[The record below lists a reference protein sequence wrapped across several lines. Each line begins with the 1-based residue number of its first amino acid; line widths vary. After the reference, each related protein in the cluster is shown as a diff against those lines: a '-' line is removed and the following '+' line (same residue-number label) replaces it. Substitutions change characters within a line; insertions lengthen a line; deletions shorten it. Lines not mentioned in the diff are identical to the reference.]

1 MLKQK
6 TKRLRD
12 RTVVTA
18 AILSL
23 MQCNAYAAGPMG
35 GPHTNDGKTASP
47 IKHVIV
53 IMGEN
58 RTFDHIFA
66 TYVPP
71 AGEHV
76 DNLLSKGIINKDG
89 TPGPNYAKAAQSSA
103 TVNNFYSIN
112 PTPKT
117 PYNTTSNTL
126 QAPGTSYAPQN
137 CYPTVE
143 KAALNGPGCLTTL
156 AEAARG
162 DYGLL
167 PQDLPLLTTGATGVP
182 GNSPDT
188 RVLDYN
194 NLPNGPY
201 PLVELQQ
208 GEKASSL
215 YATYGGSP
223 VHRFY
228 QMWQQLDCDVTKAS
242 GHNPSGCQA
251 DLFPW
256 VEETVS
262 SGSNGNPT
270 PSALKEGNIAMG
282 FYNVANGDAPYLTQ
296 LAREY
301 TINDNY
307 HQPVMGGTFA
317 NMMMFGYADALYYA
331 DANGD
336 PATPNHVLV
345 PGSNPP
351 VYVNEV
357 ENPNPAPG
365 TNNWYANDGYG
376 GGSYTNCSDS
386 QQPGVDP
393 IVDYLNSIHVSPN
406 CAAHTYYL
414 LNNYVPAFIGS
425 GATDPVNNGPF
436 TLPPVIKQR
445 HIGDELSQA
454 NVSWAFF
461 GERWNDFKTAPGEG
475 ANFGSLDPIAYLYCN
490 ICNPFLYSA
499 SVMTSQTA
507 RDAHLKD
514 TLDLYDAIASGD
526 LPAVSFVK
534 PSTFNDGHP
543 ASSRLDLFEA
553 FSRRIVEQVKAN
565 KELWE
570 STAILITTDEGG
582 GYYDSGYVQPVDY
595 FGDGTRIPF
604 IVVSK
609 YSQGGHVAHEYSDH
623 ASVVKFIERNWD
635 LPKLST
641 RSRDNLPNPRTS
653 DDNPYVPQNRPAIG
667 DLWGNFS
674 FADRDGGDHGNH

>member
-1 MLKQK
+1 
-6 TKRLRD
+6 
-12 RTVVTA
+12 
-18 AILSL
+18 
-23 MQCNAYAAGPMG
+23 
-35 GPHTNDGKTASP
+35 
-47 IKHVIV
+47 
-53 IMGEN
+53 
-58 RTFDHIFA
+58 
-66 TYVPP
+66 
-71 AGEHV
+71 
-76 DNLLSKGIINKDG
+76 
-89 TPGPNYAKAAQSSA
+89 
-103 TVNNFYSIN
+103 
-112 PTPKT
+112 
-117 PYNTTSNTL
+117 
-126 QAPGTSYAPQN
+126 
-137 CYPTVE
+137 
-143 KAALNGPGCLTTL
+143 
-156 AEAARG
+156 
-162 DYGLL
+162 
-167 PQDLPLLTTGATGVP
+167 
-182 GNSPDT
+182 
-188 RVLDYN
+188 
-194 NLPNGPY
+194 
-201 PLVELQQ
+201 
-208 GEKASSL
+208 
-215 YATYGGSP
+215 
-223 VHRFY
+223 
-228 QMWQQLDCDVTKAS
+228 
-242 GHNPSGCQA
+242 
-251 DLFPW
+251 
-256 VEETVS
+256 
-262 SGSNGNPT
+262 
-270 PSALKEGNIAMG
+270 
-282 FYNVANGDAPYLTQ
+282 
-296 LAREY
+296 
-301 TINDNY
+301 
-307 HQPVMGGTFA
+307 MGGTFA

-475 ANFGSLDPIAYLYCN
+475 ANFGSLDPVAYLYCN